1 MGKGHLT
8 VAATAKTYNTGR
20 AVLAVV
26 IAVLALSLGDAVI
39 KATSLT
45 LPLWQMY
52 ILRSVLAVPILC
64 LLVWKN
70 GIRAF
75 ASLGWVVVRCVLLV
89 LMWLSYYIS
98 LPLMPLSL
106 AAAAY
111 YTSPILI
118 TVLAAVLART
128 WPTPR
133 VLLAIALGFGG
144 VILVLRPDTSDFQ
157 VATLLPVL
165 AAFLYACAMV
175 LTSAKCR
182 DDDPFLL
189 ALALNIA
196 FIIGG
201 LTLGLFAG
209 QAGSFIFGPW
219 QPVDLQLL
227 GIVAALAVVILIG
240 SVGAAI
246 AYQNGPPATVAA
258 FDYSYLVFSL
268 IWGGLFFGELPD
280 TLALVGIIVIVGA
293 GLLALPTNRSELKNR
308 DI

>member
-1 MGKGHLT
+1 MA
-8 VAATAKTYNTGR
+8 VAAKTYNIGR

-26 IAVLALSLGDAVI
+26 IAVLALSLGDAII

-52 ILRSVLAVPILC
+52 ILRSALVLPVLC
-64 LLVWKN
+64 WMVWKN
-70 GIRAF
+70 GFRAF
-75 ASLGWVVVRCVLLV
+75 GSFGWVVVRSVLLI
-89 LMWLSYYIS
+89 LMWLSYYVS

-118 TVLAAVLART
+118 TVLATLLART
-128 WPTPR
+128 WPAPR

-144 VILVLRPDTSDFQ
+144 VILVLRPDTSGFHM
-157 VATLLPVL
+157 AALLPVL

-182 DDDPFLL
+182 NDDPFSL

-201 LTLGLFAG
+201 LILGLFAG
-209 QAGSFIFGPW
+209 QEGSFIFGPW
-219 QPVDLQLL
+219 QPVDLKLL
-227 GIVAALAVVILIG
+227 GLVAALAAIILIG

-246 AYQNGPPATVAA
+246 AYQNGPPTIVAA

-268 IWGGLFFGELPD
+268 IWGSLFFGELPD
-280 TLALVGIIVIVGA
+280 TLALVGIAIIVGA
-293 GLLALPTNRSELKNR
+293 GFLALPSNESRMNTK